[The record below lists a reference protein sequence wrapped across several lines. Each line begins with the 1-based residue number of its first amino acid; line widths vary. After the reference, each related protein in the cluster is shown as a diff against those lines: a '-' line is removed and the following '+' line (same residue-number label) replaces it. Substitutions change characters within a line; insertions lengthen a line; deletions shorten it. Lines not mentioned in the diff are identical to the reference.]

1 MQNRPDMKELIEAVQ
16 VFFQGTVAP
25 LLTDPRA
32 KFQGLIANNVLEIL
46 KREIELGEGHSREE
60 WQSLCVLL
68 GEKGSPEPRTVHDLE
83 AEILRLNT
91 ELSRRIRAGDLD
103 SGPARQAARDHIRAA
118 VTAKLKITNPGYLT
132 EPAP

>member
-46 KREIELGEGHSREE
+46 KREIELGEGQSRGE
-60 WQSLCVLL
+60 WRSLCKLL
-68 GEKGSPEPRTVHDLE
+68 GEKAGQEPLTVRDLE
-83 AEILRLNT
+83 AEILRMNG
-91 ELSRRIRAGDLD
+91 EFSRRTRAGEFD
-103 SGPARQAARDHIRAA
+103 SGPARKAAYDHARAA
-118 VTAKLKITNPGYLT
+118 VTAKLKVTNPGYLT
-132 EPAP
+132 EPVP